1 MGLFGP
7 SKKERALQ
15 DEVEALKSQ
24 LLPEQKELLMLQ
36 EQIKSLT
43 QQKAT
48 LEDDLAQQR
57 EEFSKKN
64 DALSQLEREI
74 TNKKGLLYSL
84 TDDIELQEYGLY
96 QPTYEFSN
104 SDFYAERLKAIRTD
118 QKQCIKNGTAC
129 LGNMNWTVNGSA
141 SKGKKMVQDM
151 QKLLLRAFNVECD
164 NIVETVKVS
173 NVEKAKERI
182 FSTSQQISKLG
193 SMMSIS
199 ISQQYI
205 NLKVQELLLALDYQ
219 QKKQEEK
226 ERIRELKAQERE
238 EKRVQKEIEEARKK
252 LQKEQTHYQN
262 ALDALIKQIQTSGE
276 TPELLE
282 KKNNLEA
289 ELQDTAKAIANVDY
303 REANRKAGYVYIISN
318 IGAFGQNVYKIG
330 MTRRLEPME
339 RIEELGDASVPFN
352 FDVHALIFTEDAPAL
367 ENALHTAFEAYKINK
382 INKRREFFR
391 VNLDEI
397 KKVVRQNFDKTVEWI
412 DVPEAEQYRQSILLD
427 EAGAV
432 KAQ

>member
-15 DEVEALKSQ
+15 EEVEALKSQ

-57 EEFSKKN
+57 EEISKKN

-219 QKKQEEK
+219 QKKQEEMSLN
-226 ERIRELKAQERE
+226 LK
-238 EKRVQKEIEEARKK
+238 
-252 LQKEQTHYQN
+252 
-262 ALDALIKQIQTSGE
+262 
-276 TPELLE
+276 
-282 KKNNLEA
+282 
-289 ELQDTAKAIANVDY
+289 
-303 REANRKAGYVYIISN
+303 
-318 IGAFGQNVYKIG
+318 
-330 MTRRLEPME
+330 
-339 RIEELGDASVPFN
+339 
-352 FDVHALIFTEDAPAL
+352 
-367 ENALHTAFEAYKINK
+367 
-382 INKRREFFR
+382 
-391 VNLDEI
+391 
-397 KKVVRQNFDKTVEWI
+397 
-412 DVPEAEQYRQSILLD
+412 
-427 EAGAV
+427 
-432 KAQ
+432 

>member
-15 DEVEALKSQ
+15 EEVEALKSQ

>member
-15 DEVEALKSQ
+15 VEVEALKSQ

-57 EEFSKKN
+57 EEISKKN

>member
-15 DEVEALKSQ
+15 EEVEALKSQ

-57 EEFSKKN
+57 EEISKKN

-367 ENALHTAFEAYKINK
+367 ENALHTAFEA
-382 INKRREFFR
+382 
-391 VNLDEI
+391 
-397 KKVVRQNFDKTVEWI
+397 
-412 DVPEAEQYRQSILLD
+412 
-427 EAGAV
+427 
-432 KAQ
+432 